1 MAPRAA
7 LTQAEER
14 HAAAMLATA
23 VSGTPSSPP
32 AHKMPS
38 HFDEL
43 LDLSSM
49 TTRRLGWEASHLG
62 GLTDLILTQWRTLAE
77 LSLSGA
83 NAPCLRKIDVG
94 QCELL
99 ATLTLREM
107 PSLACVHATR
117 CPRLSSVELTKCNL
131 ITEIKLPHCKVLR
144 TLLAPHAT
152 RLEVL
157 SLFGCRAVSA
167 TTLEIL
173 LGVAGGALRSLD
185 LNGTSSTQSV
195 TEESIR
201 QRCPGLAYLD
211 ARGRALKF

>member
-1 MAPRAA
+1 
-7 LTQAEER
+7 
-14 HAAAMLATA
+14 
-23 VSGTPSSPP
+23 
-32 AHKMPS
+32 
-38 HFDEL
+38 
-43 LDLSSM
+43 M